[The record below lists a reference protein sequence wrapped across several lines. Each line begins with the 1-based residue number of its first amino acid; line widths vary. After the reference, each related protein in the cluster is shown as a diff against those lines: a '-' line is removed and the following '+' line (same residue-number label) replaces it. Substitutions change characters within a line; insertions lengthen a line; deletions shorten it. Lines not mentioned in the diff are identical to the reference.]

1 MRVVDDY
8 ESLLNELDLIL
19 ERAHDSFS
27 NVIDMWEK
35 FLSHMFLFAKK
46 INLLFQICPLAFL
59 RALWVL
65 GSEWK

>member
-8 ESLLNELDLIL
+8 ESLLNELDLLL

-27 NVIDMWEK
+27 NGIDVRNISVPHV
-35 FLSHMFLFAKK
+35 FVCKK

>member
-8 ESLLNELDLIL
+8 ESLLNELDLLL

-27 NVIDMWEK
+27 NVI
-35 FLSHMFLFAKK
+35 MFLFVKKKK